1 MIPLIYLDQKSF
13 VLVLL
18 KMAVKPKIFKR
29 RPGRQLQET
38 FQKKKKK
45 KILKL
50 NEIDVAFI
58 AAFIDCSDT
67 KTVKKIVNGLLL
79 LCYKNTG

>member
-18 KMAVKPKIFKR
+18 RMAVKPKIFKR
-29 RPGRQLQET
+29 RPGRLLQET
-38 FQKKKKK
+38 FQKKKK

-50 NEIDVAFI
+50 NEIDVVFI
-58 AAFIDCSDT
+58 VAFIDCSDT
-67 KTVKKIVNGLLL
+67 KTVKKIINGLLL

>member
-38 FQKKKKK
+38 FQKKKRKK
-45 KILKL
+45 SL
-50 NEIDVAFI
+50 N
-58 AAFIDCSDT
+58 
-67 KTVKKIVNGLLL
+67 
-79 LCYKNTG
+79 